1 MLQVNQVYKC
11 RDIDL
16 FNQNFHPYL
25 LSDQYLKVVKIE
37 KSAEYIEI
45 KFDMLESDFSL
56 VQPEPGLHAKLSN
69 SNYSALVKVL
79 KSVNN

>member
-1 MLQVNQVYKC
+1 MLQINQVYECK
-11 RDIDL
+11 DIDI
-16 FNQNFHPYL
+16 FNQNFYPYL

-37 KSAEYIEI
+37 KSTEHIEI

-69 SNYSALVKVL
+69 SNYEELIKMLEKVDF
-79 KSVNN
+79 